1 MSEQN
6 KPTFKEK
13 FKNFKGNRAAVVT
26 VLLLVVAITVII
38 SITVATNRAKKDNLP
53 SDTETKKPSETVQN
67 EKPVTESNDETQSQQ
82 QTQKPSDTS
91 ASVDVSDKLPDFI
104 LPVSGVLSK
113 KHDPDMQVH
122 STTMNDLRVHLGID
136 IVTEDGASVYSSA
149 DGTVSRIWEDT
160 LMGNCIMIK
169 HSGNCYTIYKNLS
182 STFAEGIA
190 EGTVVRAGQ
199 LIGSVGDSAMVE
211 VGEEPHLHFEM
222 TVADLLVDPLEY
234 FDDNALESLK
244 IDASFE

>member
-6 KPTFKEK
+6 KQTFKEK
-13 FKNFKGNRAAVVT
+13 FKSFKGNRAAVVT
-26 VLLLVVAITVII
+26 VLLLIVAVTVVI
-38 SITVATNRAKKDNLP
+38 SVTVATNRAKKDNI
-53 SDTETKKPSETVQN
+53 DTDTKKPVETVLN
-67 EKPVTESNDETQSQQ
+67 DPPETNKPTD
-82 QTQKPSDTS
+82 TQKPVDTQKPEDTS
-91 ASVDVSDKLPDFI
+91 VSVDVTDKIPNFI
-104 LPVSGVLSK
+104 LPVNGVLSK

-136 IVTEDGASVYSSA
+136 IVTEDGAAVYSAA

-169 HSGNCYTIYKNLS
+169 HSGDCYTIYKNLS
-182 STFAEGIA
+182 ATFADGIA
-190 EGTVVRAGQ
+190 TGSSVRAGQ

-211 VGEEPHLHFEM
+211 VGEESHLHFEM

>member
-26 VLLLVVAITVII
+26 VLLHVVAITVII
-38 SITVATNRAKKDNLP
+38 SITVATNRAKKDNIP
-53 SDTETKKPSETVQN
+53 SETKKPSETVQN
-67 EKPVTESNDETQSQQ
+67 ETPSTDTNSEPQTEQ
-82 QTQKPSDTS
+82 QTQKPADTA
-91 ASVDVSDKLPDFI
+91 ASVDVSDKLPDFV

-182 STFAEGIA
+182 ATLAEGIS
-190 EGTVVRAGQ
+190 EGTAVRAGQ